1 MDTQTLTALD
11 MTTQPPVFWAEVY
24 SRSDQRWIP
33 VDPVAGII
41 RKKAHYEPT
50 SDSGPV
56 RMIYVVGFEE
66 GELSAL

>member
-1 MDTQTLTALD
+1 

-66 GELSAL
+66 GERASSYFC